1 MFPRLALGTVI
12 SSRVVRVQRRL
23 NMDAN
28 RRAVLLGGLAAA
40 ASAVGLAGGQ
50 AASAAPRPTGG
61 WPPLEFDGQ
70 VLTDPASLA
79 AAADDFGHII
89 HKTPAAILRPAN
101 SDDIVHATALA
112 RQYHGKVAPQ
122 GQSHSVWG
130 RSMTDSNG
138 GIVDVSSLH
147 SVGAVQNDRITVD
160 AGAKWSEVL
169 AVTLPAG
176 KTPPVLCD
184 YLELSVGGTIVVGG
198 VGATTST
205 YGVQADNV
213 ISMDVVTGKGE
224 KFTCS
229 PSSRSDLFNAIRA
242 GLGQVAIITKVTLKL
257 VAAPASTRRFQLF
270 YPDLAT
276 MLTDARFLSGNNRFD
291 AVQGAIVA
299 PPTGGWAY
307 RLDATK
313 FFTGTPPNDATLTAG
328 LHDDPA
334 RRTATTSTYFE
345 WLNRLAALESLLRG
359 NGQWFNP
366 HPWLTTFIGDSHVQ
380 AVVSD
385 EVNRT
390 NAANDLGQ
398 FGQIVLSPLK
408 KSAITSPLLRKPS
421 DNLFYAFNFVRI
433 PATADINNANRLVE
447 LNKATYQRVRNA
459 GGALYPVSA
468 FPMSGNDWRNHFGS
482 AFGTLQSA
490 KNRYDPSDILTPGYE
505 VF

>member
-1 MFPRLALGTVI
+1 
-12 SSRVVRVQRRL
+12 
-23 NMDAN
+23 MDAN

-40 ASAVGLAGGQ
+40 ASAVGLAGAQ

-89 HKTPAAILRPAN
+89 HKTPSAVLRPAN

-112 RQYHGKVAPQ
+112 RQYHSKVAPQ

-138 GIVDVSSLH
+138 GVVDVSSLH
-147 SVGAVQNDRITVD
+147 SVGAVQSDRITVD

-224 KFTCS
+224 KLTCS

-257 VAAPASTRRFQLF
+257 VAAPAS
-270 YPDLAT
+270 
-276 MLTDARFLSGNNRFD
+276 
-291 AVQGAIVA
+291 
-299 PPTGGWAY
+299 

-313 FFTGTPPNDATLTAG
+313 FFTGTPPDDAALTAG

-334 RRTATTSTYFE
+334 RRTATTSTYFD
-345 WLNRLAALESLLRG
+345 WLNRLAALEGALRA

-366 HPWLTTFIGDSHVQ
+366 HPWLTTFIGDSHVE
-380 AVVSD
+380 AVVGG
-385 EVNRT
+385 ELGRLNP
-390 NAANDLGQ
+390 ANDLGQ
-398 FGQIVLSPLK
+398 FGQVVLSPIHR
-408 KSAITSPLLRKPS
+408 SAIKSPLLKTPG
-421 DNLFYAFNFVRI
+421 DGLIYAFNLVRI
-433 PATADINNANRLVE
+433 PGTNDGANAQRLVDA
-447 LNKATYQRVRNA
+447 NKAAYGRIKAA
-459 GGALYPVSA
+459 GGTLYPVSA
-468 FPMSGNDWRNHFGS
+468 FGLTGSEWRQHFGGS
-482 AFGTLQSA
+482 FGVLDGA
-490 KNRYDPSDILTPGYE
+490 KQKFDPKKVLTPGYE
-505 VF
+505 IY